1 MRRRAAIGDGT
12 ATAKRAAAAAFG
24 FFVALALSSP
34 LLAQN
39 AAPDAPQA
47 QPAEASEEELARRAL
62 ELQELQQALDAA
74 AQAQR
79 TLDEEIA
86 RIVEDR
92 ATLNEALIDTS
103 ARIRENEDRSA
114 DLESRLE
121 TLIAA
126 EAAIRRSLDSRRGV
140 IVEVLAAL
148 QRMGRRPPP
157 AVLVQPEDI
166 LAAVRTSMLLGAVVP
181 ELRAE
186 TQALADDLA
195 ELVRLRTAIADD
207 RIALAEELAALDRE
221 RIRVAALIDARQ
233 ESLRVAS
240 AGVADES
247 ARVAELAARAGD
259 LKELID
265 GMEQQ
270 IAASRTAALAAREA
284 GERLAAE
291 TRRQFAAAAAL
302 DPARLAPQIPFAE
315 ARGMLTTPVGG
326 QVLRAFGAP
335 DDFGGAM
342 RGVSFESRSGEIVTA
357 PADGW
362 VAYAGPFRSFE
373 RLLIINVGDDYYILM
388 AGMEAINVEV
398 GQFVLAGEPV
408 ATMGPSWTPSP
419 ATGVIDADGPVLYVE
434 FRKDG
439 GSIDPSS
446 WWQARLS
453 EKVRG

>member
-1 MRRRAAIGDGT
+1 MGVGRARAATG
-12 ATAKRAAAAAFG
+12 
-24 FFVALALSSP
+24 ALAALACVGL
-34 LLAQN
+34 LLAAPAP
-39 AAPDAPQA
+39 AAA
-47 QPAEASEEELARRAL
+47 QPADPAPALAGEEISEEEIARRAREL
-62 ELQELQQALDAA
+62 EELQQALDAA
-74 AQAQR
+74 AQAR
-79 TLDEEIA
+79 LTLDEEIA
-86 RIVEDR
+86 RLVADR
-92 ATLNEALIDTS
+92 AALNEALIATTT
-103 ARIRENEDRSA
+103 RIRENEARSA
-114 DLESRLE
+114 DLETRLE
-121 TLIAA
+121 SLIAA
-126 EAAIRRSLDSRRGV
+126 EAAIRRSLEARRGV
-140 IVEVLAAL
+140 VVEVLAAL

-195 ELVRLRTAIADD
+195 ELVRLRTAIAED
-207 RIALAEELAALDRE
+207 RAALAEELALLDRE
-221 RIRVAALIDARQ
+221 RVRVAALIDARQ
-233 ESLRVAS
+233 ESLRAAR

-247 ARVAELAARAGD
+247 ARVAALAARAGD

-270 IAASRTAALAAREA
+270 IAASREAAQAAREA

-302 DPARLAPQIPFAE
+302 DPARLSPQIPFAE
-315 ARGMLTTPVGG
+315 ARGSLSPPVAG

-335 DDFGGAM
+335 DDFGAAM

-373 RLLIINVGDDYYILM
+373 RLLIINVGDDYYVLM

-439 GSIDPSS
+439 GSIDPSP